1 MLRIAIC
8 DDEIQFQK
16 MIKTILEEY
25 LNTKEMEY
33 SIDLYESGVDLL
45 NGDIEV
51 STYDI
56 VFLDINMAE
65 LDGLDVAKKIREYS
79 EDIEIV
85 FVTAY
90 ASYSM
95 EGYKVRAVRYVLKGK
110 GILKPALVECMD
122 CIIEKNMR
130 KKMRRKMEFAEDT
143 KYLAVDNIMYIESEL
158 HKVKFYIQ
166 EDGYSV
172 YTKYAKLDEI
182 EDEFKEYKFI
192 RMHKSYLV
200 NPKYIKEITR
210 YELKMTNGNILAV
223 PKDKYKKVKDDYIAY
238 KGEI

>member
-95 EGYKVRAVRYVLKGK
+95 EGYKVRAVRY
-110 GILKPALVECMD
+110 
-122 CIIEKNMR
+122 
-130 KKMRRKMEFAEDT
+130 
-143 KYLAVDNIMYIESEL
+143 
-158 HKVKFYIQ
+158 
-166 EDGYSV
+166 
-172 YTKYAKLDEI
+172 
-182 EDEFKEYKFI
+182 
-192 RMHKSYLV
+192 
-200 NPKYIKEITR
+200 
-210 YELKMTNGNILAV
+210 
-223 PKDKYKKVKDDYIAY
+223 
-238 KGEI
+238 